1 MDIAYK
7 IIGISMIT
15 TILCL
20 LLSKKDKELTIVL
33 SLAGCCLLLLLALPY
48 FDPVIRFIR
57 QLQRMG
63 QLDAD
68 ILQIL
73 LKSVGIGLLTEI
85 SALICTDVG
94 NSALGKTLQIASVIL
109 ILYISLPLLTSL
121 MELVGEILGEA

>member
-33 SLAGCCLLLLLALPY
+33 SLGGCCLLLLLALPY

-73 LKSVGIGLLTEI
+73 LKSVGIGLLI
-85 SALICTDVG
+85 TDYH
-94 NSALGKTLQIASVIL
+94 
-109 ILYISLPLLTSL
+109 LYRK
-121 MELVGEILGEA
+121 

>member
-1 MDIAYK
+1 M
-7 IIGISMIT
+7 
-15 TILCL
+15 
-20 LLSKKDKELTIVL
+20 
-33 SLAGCCLLLLLALPY
+33 
-48 FDPVIRFIR
+48 IRFIR